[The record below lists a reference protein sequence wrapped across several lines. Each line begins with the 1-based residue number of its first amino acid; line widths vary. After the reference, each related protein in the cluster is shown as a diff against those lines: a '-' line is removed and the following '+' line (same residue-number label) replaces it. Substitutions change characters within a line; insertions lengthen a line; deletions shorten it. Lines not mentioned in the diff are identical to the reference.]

1 MKLRTKI
8 ACGLGL
14 TIALICCR
22 EPEVEPQQDTFDRE
36 ALLTNYA
43 DNIIIPRYA
52 NFKNEVNGLN
62 EASIAFSAD
71 PSESN
76 LAAIKIAWKASVLTW
91 QRCAMFEFGPASDVL
106 LQSSMNVYPVD
117 TQQVEENVMS
127 GNYDFT
133 SVENLAAKGLPTLD
147 YLLYKEAPGLTVG
160 AFTIGDN
167 AQARLEYLT
176 DIIALIQSHI
186 DEVALAWENGYRDEF
201 IASTGT
207 SVGSSLGLLLNAINQ
222 SFEANTRMQKLGL
235 PSGAATFSMTP
246 IPDHVEAY
254 FEGQSNVSFLQSSVV
269 AFEDLYLGNTES
281 GQAGVGLGDYLTSLQ
296 ATHNNSLLHGVIQSQ
311 FDDVVSA
318 VDLLNDPL
326 AEFVVSDQQTAIDAY
341 GEMQQ
346 LVVLWKVDM
355 MSALGVL
362 ITYQDNDGD

>member
-1 MKLRTKI
+1 MKLRTII
-8 ACGLGL
+8 ACGLGFSV
-14 TIALICCR
+14 ALICCR
-22 EPEVEPQQDTFDRE
+22 EPEPEPQQDTFDRT

-52 NFKNEVNGLN
+52 NFQNEVNGLS
-62 EASIAFSAD
+62 EASTAFSAD
-71 PSESN
+71 PSEPN
-76 LAAIKIAWKASVLTW
+76 LAAVKSAWKASVLTW

-106 LQSSMNVYPVD
+106 LQSNMNVYPVD

-133 SVENLAAKGLPTLD
+133 SVVNLAAKGLPTLD
-147 YLLYKEAPGLTVG
+147 YLLYKETPALTVE

-167 AQARLEYLT
+167 AQQRLEYLA
-176 DIIALIQSHI
+176 DVVALMQNHI
-186 DEVALAWENGYRDEF
+186 DEVSLAWENGYRDDF
-201 IASTGT
+201 VASTGT
-207 SVGSSLGLLLNAINQ
+207 SVGSSLGLLLNAMNQ
-222 SFEANTRMQKLGL
+222 SFEGVTRMQKLGL

-246 IPDHVEAY
+246 LSDHVEAY
-254 FEGQSNVSFLQSSVV
+254 FEEQSNVSFIQSSVV
-269 AFEDLYLGNTES
+269 AFEDLYHGNTED
-281 GQAGVGLGDYLTSLQ
+281 GQPDIGIGDYLNELQ
-296 ATHNNSLLHGVIQSQ
+296 ATHNNSLLHGVIQTQ
-311 FDDVVSA
+311 IDDVINA
-318 VDLLNDPL
+318 VNELDDPL